1 MQAYLN
7 NYQMEQLHRVLF
19 CIFDDAEQSNA
30 EKDNDILPYYLAA
43 KKIEG
48 CSEKT
53 LRYYETTVTNA
64 LASIDKTVKH
74 ITTDDLRQYL
84 DLYQRRNNA
93 GKVTI
98 DNIRRVLSSFFS
110 WLEDE
115 DYILKS
121 PVRRIHKV
129 KTGTTVKETY
139 SDEALEIMRDHAENI
154 RDLAMID
161 LLASTGMRVGEMV
174 KLNREDIDFE
184 NRECIVFGKGDKERK
199 VYFDARA
206 KIHLQN
212 YLHGRTDEDPALFV
226 TLLKPYNR
234 LNISGVEIRLRE
246 LGRKL
251 NIPKVHP
258 HKFRRTLATMAIDY
272 VAAGISRLSF
282 SAMTSVHIS
291 PTVLA
296 LFLALY
302 AALAAWLYNKH
313 FRYAIASLAIT
324 LAIAIACLIEYAS
337 TPQSGFVIQNSY
349 ASTPILHFS
358 HGTCRVWCPDDSI
371 DIEQFSRYNSGFL
384 SHYGL
389 HKIALHND
397 TLPHHQ
403 EGCYINPPFACL
415 NGYRLAVISETKWRH
430 YHARRPVYV
439 DYLVIASSYYGN
451 IADLLDTF
459 APRTIVLSGGIYED
473 KTSRL
478 MKGTDTLS
486 LPPIHHLRTDGAI
499 FVTGWSPS
507 GHEPSSLP

>member
-1 MQAYLN
+1 MNSKITEIEQAMQAFLD

-19 CIFDDAEQSNA
+19 SIFEDAEQVNMGK
-30 EKDNDILPYYLAA
+30 ENDILPSYLAA

-64 LASIDKTVKH
+64 LANIGKTVKH

-246 LGRKL
+246 LGRRL

-258 HKFRRTLATMAIDY
+258 HKFRRTLATMAIDK
-272 VAAGISRLSF
+272 G
-282 SAMTSVHIS
+282 M
-291 PTVLA
+291 P
-296 LFLALY
+296 
-302 AALAAWLYNKH
+302 
-313 FRYAIASLAIT
+313 
-324 LAIAIACLIEYAS
+324 
-337 TPQSGFVIQNSY
+337 
-349 ASTPILHFS
+349 
-358 HGTCRVWCPDDSI
+358 
-371 DIEQFSRYNSGFL
+371 IEQVQQLLGHQSVDTTLQYAMVNQANVKI
-384 SHYGL
+384 SHR
-389 HKIALHND
+389 K
-397 TLPHHQ
+397 
-403 EGCYINPPFACL
+403 F
-415 NGYRLAVISETKWRH
+415 IS
-430 YHARRPVYV
+430 
-439 DYLVIASSYYGN
+439 
-451 IADLLDTF
+451 
-459 APRTIVLSGGIYED
+459 
-473 KTSRL
+473 
-478 MKGTDTLS
+478 
-486 LPPIHHLRTDGAI
+486 
-499 FVTGWSPS
+499 
-507 GHEPSSLP
+507 